1 MMLKRPLMYL
11 SLPGIALVLG
21 LIWIRRRK
29 KIPCSDDDTTK
40 VSAVQASEPVAV
52 NTVARGETKSQPINY
67 LLENNRNA
75 TETKLGKSAPINIS
89 TGKKCDVTQ
98 DATSGNIAEV
108 LNSIEEKEFE
118 SISPIDLPDSG
129 DRRRFVYSMKR
140 NVADEKPIIIKATQ
154 PPKISPKHSFIEAK
168 YIENTDADDKIMASL
183 KQNDPEILNDE
194 TTTLASPPLSL
205 CGSRH
210 STDSGKGS
218 SPPRSEGAPIISYD
232 FLVSQMLIGQILGRK
247 GSFRQQIKLNTGA
260 NLMISKYQQS
270 HRVRVCSL
278 EGTQPEID
286 AALEM
291 IRQRLPAKRY
301 PSLNLDRVVLIPMA
315 DGLPLGPVD
324 PSSIQLKL
332 IDSINNDVTV
342 SSIITGGHLFL
353 QQPLH
358 PSFPWLS
365 TLNKCMNQ
373 SYSAGDTPMLPEDV
387 TGAICAGR
395 VHNMWYR
402 VQIISQIADSYIVKF
417 LDYGGYTCIES
428 SELRQIRADFMT
440 MPFQAIECVMSNI
453 QPTGK
458 KLLSLV
464 CFTNLNIYSL
474 IEY

>member
-29 KIPCSDDDTTK
+29 KIPCSDDDAAK
-40 VSAVQASEPVAV
+40 ASAGQAIETVAI

-67 LLENNRNA
+67 LLDNNRNA

-89 TGKKCDVTQ
+89 TGKKCDVSE
-98 DATSGNIAEV
+98 DASRNISGNNADP

-118 SISPIDLPDSG
+118 SISPVDLPDSG
-129 DRRRFVYSMKR
+129 DRRRFVYSLKR
-140 NVADEKPIIIKATQ
+140 NVADERPIIIKATQ

-168 YIENTDADDKIMASL
+168 YIENADANDKIMSSL
-183 KQNDPEILNDE
+183 KRNDPEMLNDE

-218 SPPRSEGAPIISYD
+218 SPPHSEGAPIISYD
-232 FLVSQMLIGQILGRK
+232 FLVSQNLIGQILGRK
-247 GSFRQQIKLNTGA
+247 GSFRQQIKLNSGA
-260 NLMISKYQQS
+260 NLMISKYQHS

-301 PSLNLDRVVLIPMA
+301 PSLSLERVALIPMS
-315 DGLPLGPVD
+315 DGFPLGPVD

-342 SSIITGGHLFL
+342 SSIITGGNLFL

-402 VQIISQIADSYIVKF
+402 VQIISQLADSYIVKF

-458 KLLSLV
+458 L
-464 CFTNLNIYSL
+464 
-474 IEY
+474 

>member
-29 KIPCSDDDTTK
+29 KIPCSDDTTAK
-40 VSAVQASEPVAV
+40 ASAGQAIDEPVAN

-67 LLENNRNA
+67 LLDNNRNT
-75 TETKLGKSAPINIS
+75 TETKFGKSAPINIS
-89 TGKKCDVTQ
+89 TGKTCDISQ
-98 DATSGNIAEV
+98 DANRNISGDNAEL
-108 LNSIEEKEFE
+108 LNSIEEKDFE

-129 DRRRFVYSMKR
+129 DRRRFLYSMKR

-154 PPKISPKHSFIEAK
+154 PPKISPKHSFIETK
-168 YIENTDADDKIMASL
+168 YIENPDANDKIISSL
-183 KQNDPEILNDE
+183 KRNAPEILSDE
-194 TTTLASPPLSL
+194 TTLASPPLSL

-232 FLVSQMLIGQILGRK
+232 FLVSQKLIGQILGRK
-247 GSFRQQIKLNTGA
+247 GSFRQQIKLNTGT
-260 NLMISKYQQS
+260 NLMISKYQHS

-301 PSLNLDRVVLIPMA
+301 PSLSLDRVVLIPMT
-315 DGLPLGPVD
+315 DGLPWGPVD

-358 PSFPWLS
+358 PSFPWLN

-395 VHNMWYR
+395 VQNMWYR
-402 VQIISQIADSYIVKF
+402 VQIISQFADSYIVKF
-417 LDYGGYTCIES
+417 LDYGGYTCIQS

-453 QPTGK
+453 QPAG
-458 KLLSLV
+458 KLLSLAA
-464 CFTNLNIYSL
+464 FTQLNIC
-474 IEY
+474 